1 MPENAYEVIINNDL
15 SDTYKLNKTIDTK
28 INDTKLTVVGYY
40 TSLSNVNKYLV
51 GPETIRIKVITSTSN
66 VSVYTEN
73 KEAVT
78 KYFKDNDINV
88 EDSYKKSKD
97 VYMADIRDSLNS
109 KLLFSGIILVVSL
122 VEIFLMI
129 RSSFLSRVREVG
141 ILRAIGFKRRDIYKM
156 FGGEILAITLLASTP
171 GYLIMSYI
179 LYQLAKMPYVSSYIE
194 FSPIM
199 LIVSYVLILMFNLVF
214 GLIPVYRT
222 ISKRPARILSRND
235 A

>member
-1 MPENAYEVIINNDL
+1 M
-15 SDTYKLNKTIDTK
+15 
-28 INDTKLTVVGYY
+28 
-40 TSLSNVNKYLV
+40 
-51 GPETIRIKVITSTSN
+51 
-66 VSVYTEN
+66 SVYTEN

-97 VYMADIRDSLNS
+97 VYMSDIRDSLNS

-171 GYLIMSYI
+171 G
-179 LYQLAKMPYVSSYIE
+179 
-194 FSPIM
+194 
-199 LIVSYVLILMFNLVF
+199 
-214 GLIPVYRT
+214 
-222 ISKRPARILSRND
+222 
-235 A
+235 

>member
-1 MPENAYEVIINNDL
+1 M
-15 SDTYKLNKTIDTK
+15 S
-28 INDTKLTVVGYY
+28 
-40 TSLSNVNKYLV
+40 
-51 GPETIRIKVITSTSN
+51 
-66 VSVYTEN
+66 
-73 KEAVT
+73 
-78 KYFKDNDINV
+78 
-88 EDSYKKSKD
+88 
-97 VYMADIRDSLNS
+97 DIRDSLNS